1 MNAIALLFALAAS
14 LPQVTGLWVAR
25 RNFGPDVRGPLVI
38 DHSRAFIAGR
48 EADVKIAGANVSFAL
63 PNGEGSF
70 RGEIRGANIEGHWIQ
85 PTGVE
90 IGTPFA
96 TPVTLTRKS
105 PARWEGIVTPIDDHM
120 TLFLT
125 IAEKGS
131 FIVNPERN
139 AGRFLDAQKLVEGGT
154 YDKESDTISIAIP
167 ALGGTYDFH
176 RGKMWGGLSARP
188 DGLSARPTQRDD
200 GWPVGTLEDAG
211 IDRARIT
218 ALVNRIRATP
228 LDSIHASQIHA
239 LLIARHGKLVLDESF
254 HGTNPDAPHDTR
266 SASKSFTSVLIGAA
280 KLPLSTP
287 VYATM
292 GVPTDDPRKKAMT
305 VEHLLTQS
313 SGLDCDDDDDKSPGN
328 EDVMQSQTAQPDWY
342 RYTLDLKNI
351 RRPGEKSVY
360 CSCQPNLAGGV
371 LGRVTGRWLPDLFRD
386 LVAEPLQ
393 IRQYAMNL
401 MPTGDAYM
409 GGGLRLLPRDFLKLG
424 QLMLDGGRWHGR
436 QIVSAAWAKQS
447 TSPQT
452 TIGDRK
458 YGFLWWMADY
468 PYRGRTV
475 RSYFAAGNGGQI
487 VVVVPELDLVIAFLG
502 GNYSDRVARLPQSV
516 IVPDDILP
524 AVAEERSR

>member
-14 LPQVTGLWVAR
+14 LPQLTGLWVAR

-38 DHSRAFIAGR
+38 DHGRASIAGR
-48 EADVKIAGANVSFAL
+48 EADVKISGENVSFAL
-63 PNGEGSF
+63 PDGEGSF
-70 RGEIRGANIEGHWIQ
+70 RGIIRGTSIEGHWIQ
-85 PTGVE
+85 PPGVE
-90 IGTPFA
+90 TGTPFA
-96 TPVTLTRKS
+96 TPVTLARKS
-105 PARWEGIVTPIDDHM
+105 PTVWEGVVTPIDDQM

-125 IAEKGS
+125 ISEKGS

-139 AGRFLDAQKLVEGGT
+139 VGRFLDVQKVVLEGGT
-154 YDKESDTISIAIP
+154 YDKENDTISVPIP
-167 ALGGTYDFH
+167 SIGGTYDFH
-176 RGKMWGGLSARP
+176 RTRP
-188 DGLSARPTQRDD
+188 AVLPAYVYRQPVARDD
-200 GWPVGTLEDAG
+200 AWPVGTLDGAG

-218 ALVNRIRATP
+218 DLVNRIRATP
-228 LDSIHASQIHA
+228 LDSIHASQIHT
-239 LLIARHGKLVLDESF
+239 LLIARHGKLVLDEAF
-254 HGTNPDAPHDTR
+254 HGTNPDAPHTTR
-266 SASKSFTSVLIGAA
+266 SASKSLTSVLIGAA
-280 KLPLSTP
+280 KLPISTP

-313 SGLDCDDDDDKSPGN
+313 SGLDCDDDDEHSPGN

-351 RRPGEKSVY
+351 RKPGEKSVY

-371 LGRVTGRWLPDLFRD
+371 LGRVTGRWLPDLFRE

-393 IRQYAMNL
+393 MREYGLNL

-409 GGGLRLLPRDFLKLG
+409 GGGARFRARDFLKLG

-452 TIGDRK
+452 TIGESR
-458 YGFLWWMADY
+458 YGFLWWIGDY
-468 PYRGRTV
+468 PYRGRSV
-475 RSYFAAGNGGQI
+475 RGFFAAGNGGQ
-487 VVVVPELDLVIAFLG
+487 VVLVIPELDLVIGFFG
-502 GNYSDRVARLPQSV
+502 GNYSDRAARLPLGV
-516 IVPDDILP
+516 IVPQDILP
-524 AVAEERSR
+524 AVQEDRSR